1 MLQHTLAIDNIL
13 NVVLY
18 SESILFKNLQVG
30 TVKPLVKLFLTFTIL
45 GIIVWLG
52 GSVIRNA
59 IAYDIFIPG
68 TLIQKPSLDAISV
81 NNTIRLYSLTA
92 FYTITGYA
100 LVCIG
105 MLFLL
110 FQNISMLKKKGWL
123 FMIVALF
130 ILAIPAE
137 VYLILFDIEL
147 VKTLQSSADN
157 YTINT
162 RLSDT
167 FFRKFSSDSFASQ
180 ASALTMMAYITS
192 LILFA
197 FRPLDKTDG
206 NVSSDDLKAV
216 DNIH

>member
-1 MLQHTLAIDNIL
+1 M
-13 NVVLY
+13 
-18 SESILFKNLQVG
+18 
-30 TVKPLVKLFLTFTIL
+30 KPLVKLFLTFTIL

-59 IAYDIFIPG
+59 IAFDIFIPG
-68 TLIQKPSLDAISV
+68 TLIQKPSMEAISV
-81 NNTIRLYSLTA
+81 YNTIRLYSLTA

-100 LVCIG
+100 IVCIG
-105 MLFLL
+105 MLFML
-110 FQNISMLKKKGWL
+110 FRNISILKKKGWL

-157 YTINT
+157 YTINA

-192 LILFA
+192 LVLFA

-206 NVSSDDLKAV
+206 NVSSDDLKTV

>member
-1 MLQHTLAIDNIL
+1 M
-13 NVVLY
+13 
-18 SESILFKNLQVG
+18 
-30 TVKPLVKLFLTFTIL
+30 KPLVKLFLTFTIL

-59 IAYDIFIPG
+59 IAFDIFIPG
-68 TLIQKPSLDAISV
+68 TLIQKPSSDAIFV
-81 NNTIRLYSLTA
+81 NNTIRLYTLTA

-110 FQNISMLKKKGWL
+110 FRNISMLKKRGWL

-130 ILAIPAE
+130 MLAIPAE

-147 VKTLQSSADN
+147 VKTLQSSADTH
-157 YTINT
+157 TINAG
-162 RLSDT
+162 LSDI
-167 FFRKFSSDSFASQ
+167 FFKKFSPDSFTSQ
-180 ASALTMMAYITS
+180 ASTLTMMAYITS

-197 FRPLDKTDG
+197 FRPLDKTDD
-206 NVSSDDLKAV
+206 NVISDDLK
-216 DNIH
+216 NR